1 MREEGNN
8 SKAYN
13 NDGGDGD
20 DDDVSLED
28 IEFPTTIINI
38 QKSSMTNSEPHLLS
52 EWDDDAIVDCFNLGC
67 KRSSGGLNDRC
78 YWDPSKDISVIRNTC
93 TTSLNKEEG
102 EEEEDDDDDDAKE
115 QDIIQ
120 KKIKS
125 SSSSS
130 PPPVPQQVPLL
141 HCAVDP
147 VYAAIELSGSAI
159 TSSRDDE
166 NG

>member
-1 MREEGNN
+1 MKEEGVN
-8 SKAYN
+8 SNAYN
-13 NDGGDGD
+13 NAGD

-67 KRSSGGLNDRC
+67 RRSSGGLNDRC
-78 YWDPSKDISVIRNTC
+78 YWDPSKDVSVIRNTF
-93 TTSLNKEEG
+93 TTSLNKEDG
-102 EEEEDDDDDDAKE
+102 EEEDDAKE
-115 QDIIQ
+115 QNNTQ
-120 KKIKS
+120 KKIKC
-125 SSSSS
+125 SSSS
-130 PPPVPQQVPLL
+130 PPPFPQQVPLL

-147 VYAAIELSGSAI
+147 VYAAIELSGSMI
-159 TSSRDDE
+159 TSSRDGE

>member
-1 MREEGNN
+1 MKEEGVN

-20 DDDVSLED
+20 DDEVSLED

-38 QKSSMTNSEPHLLS
+38 QKSSMTNSEPHLLG
-52 EWDDDAIVDCFNLGC
+52 EWDDDAIMDCFNLGC

-93 TTSLNKEEG
+93 ATSLNKEEG
-102 EEEEDDDDDDAKE
+102 EEREDDDDDDAKE
-115 QDIIQ
+115 QDSTQ
-120 KKIKS
+120 KKIK
-125 SSSSS
+125 SSSS

-159 TSSRDDE
+159 ASSRDDE